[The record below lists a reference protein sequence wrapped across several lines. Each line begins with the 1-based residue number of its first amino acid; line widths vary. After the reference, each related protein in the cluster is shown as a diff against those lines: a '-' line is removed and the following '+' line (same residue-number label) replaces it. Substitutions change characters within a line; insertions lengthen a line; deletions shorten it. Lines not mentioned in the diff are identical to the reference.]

1 MKLLVAALKH
11 LLNPESLE
19 PRVQVVL
26 GIGEEGPKQVR
37 KRENNSHSLV
47 SVKKSLLPLPGSYG
61 GVS

>member
-11 LLNPESLE
+11 LLNLE
-19 PRVQVVL
+19 PRVQMVL

-37 KRENNSHSLV
+37 KREHSSHSLV
-47 SVKKSLLPLPGSYG
+47 SVKKSLLPLPESHG